1 MDFASLMNNA
11 MGKSKKPT
19 GTTTSK
25 DPTASPEESTK
36 PKFQKRAEV
45 EAARQAAYA
54 AEQKALEE
62 SRAARAAAK
71 RKAEEDAA
79 LEKEAREEKRRKLA
93 EESRKRRED
102 EEWEAEQARRRRLG
116 LKEKERVIEGE
127 DKEAI
132 DGDEDIEEEEL
143 RGKLREL
150 GHPAVLFGEGHGA
163 RLKRYRR
170 LTVKMTDG
178 PIPTTLELVEGADVK
193 VDENVP
199 EDKAGRK
206 WLYRQLASYFTMV
219 LSAYEIAM
227 EAEREDTT
235 ASRNAYATMVQT
247 RENMKPVSLAKAD
260 CLGGI

>member
-1 MDFASLMNNA
+1 MMNNA

-19 GTTTSK
+19 GTTTK
-25 DPTASPEESTK
+25 DTTASPEESTK

-62 SRAARAAAK
+62 SRAAKAAAK

-79 LEKEAREEKRRKLA
+79 LEKEAREQKRRKLA

-150 GHPAVLFGEGHGA
+150 GHPIVLFGEGHGA

-219 LSAYEIAM
+219 LSAYETAM

-247 RENMKPVSLAKAD
+247 RENMKPVSFSKANP
-260 CLGGI
+260 